1 MPILSLLFFINPLVG
16 ITSWIWVALRNID
29 KTSWTAI
36 RGLAL
41 FLSLYLGMINST
53 KELHGD
59 FLAYNE
65 YYRDALQMP
74 FLEYLLLYAKE
85 PVYYACS
92 WLICNLTQ
100 SNWPVFVTFFTTV
113 SYMAIFESAILV
125 AQKTQCS
132 KYHVITVLLFTSL
145 FFQGFAMNGN
155 MLRQSISQSFALLF
169 LTYLYFNQ
177 HHKWIIAILS
187 IGIHTASI
195 PIIGL
200 GIIPIVKKKFTLK
213 TFALL
218 ILTVI
223 VLSVLLLSMSG
234 ILANILFIGYIF
246 SRLENTSQLTGTDS
260 WQTEIGINAQFYIL
274 SALLMAMIGYIY
286 YFMHRYSK
294 AGNTIPIG
302 ITGIVNIMLIIL
314 LFVFACNFSEAYFLC
329 MRYQFYVYTF
339 QPILILLFLRYFHF
353 RYIHIVEACLCAL
366 MLPYFCY
373 YFSYGVFKYASLA
386 EILITTPIL
395 FFIEI

>member
-100 SNWPVFVTFFTTV
+100 ANWPVFVTFFTTV

-145 FFQGFAMNGN
+145 F
-155 MLRQSISQSFALLF
+155 
-169 LTYLYFNQ
+169 
-177 HHKWIIAILS
+177 
-187 IGIHTASI
+187 
-195 PIIGL
+195 
-200 GIIPIVKKKFTLK
+200 
-213 TFALL
+213 
-218 ILTVI
+218 
-223 VLSVLLLSMSG
+223 
-234 ILANILFIGYIF
+234 
-246 SRLENTSQLTGTDS
+246 
-260 WQTEIGINAQFYIL
+260 
-274 SALLMAMIGYIY
+274 LMA
-286 YFMHRYSK
+286 
-294 AGNTIPIG
+294 
-302 ITGIVNIMLIIL
+302 
-314 LFVFACNFSEAYFLC
+314 
-329 MRYQFYVYTF
+329 
-339 QPILILLFLRYFHF
+339 
-353 RYIHIVEACLCAL
+353 
-366 MLPYFCY
+366 
-373 YFSYGVFKYASLA
+373 
-386 EILITTPIL
+386 
-395 FFIEI
+395 